1 MRNFIII
8 TLFLGVGLVGAGAGC
23 GKGGLDGK
31 LDELSKIKDEVC
43 ACKDKAC
50 ADAAHEKYTAW
61 KKGNSKDDKPSDE
74 QMKKFETLRTE
85 LNDCR
90 RKLSDTTPPP
100 PAMDGSGA
108 APAAPAGSAAT
119 P

>member
-1 MRNFIII
+1 MRNFSIII
-8 TLFLGVGLVGAGAGC
+8 ASLALAVGC

-50 ADAAHEKYTAW
+50 ADAAHDKYIAW
-61 KKGNSKDDKPSDE
+61 KKGNSKDDKPSDD
-74 QMKKFETLRTE
+74 QMKKFSELRE
-85 LNDCR
+85 QLNECR
-90 RKLSDTTPPP
+90 HKISDT
-100 PAMDGSGA
+100 A
-108 APAAPAGSAAT
+108 APAGGSAAMAPTPVAPAGSAVAPAT

>member
-1 MRNFIII
+1 MRNFSIII
-8 TLFLGVGLVGAGAGC
+8 VASLLALGC

-50 ADAAHEKYTAW
+50 ADTAHDKYIAW
-61 KKGNSKDDKPSDE
+61 KKGNNKDDKPSDD
-74 QMKKFETLRTE
+74 QMKKFSELRDQ
-85 LNDCR
+85 LNECR
-90 RKLSDTTPPP
+90 HKISDTAA
-100 PAMDGSGA
+100 PAGGSA
-108 APAAPAGSAAT
+108 AMAPAPAAPAGSAAAPAT

>member
-8 TLFLGVGLVGAGAGC
+8 STFLGLSALGAGC

-31 LDELSKIKDEVC
+31 LDELAKIKDEAC

-50 ADAAHEKYTAW
+50 ADAAHDKYVAW

-100 PAMDGSGA
+100 PPAGGSA
-108 APAAPAGSAAT
+108 EAPAAPAAGSAA

>member
-1 MRNFIII
+1 MRNFSIII
-8 TLFLGVGLVGAGAGC
+8 VALSLATGC

-50 ADAAHEKYTAW
+50 ADTAHDKYIAW
-61 KKGNSKDDKPSDE
+61 KKGKKDDKPSDD
-74 QMKKFETLRTE
+74 QMKKFSELRDQ
-85 LNDCR
+85 LNECR
-90 RKLSDTTPPP
+90 HKLSDT
-100 PAMDGSGA
+100 A
-108 APAAPAGSAAT
+108 APAGGSAAPAPAGSAPT

>member
-1 MRNFIII
+1 MRNFSIII
-8 TLFLGVGLVGAGAGC
+8 ASLALAVGC

-50 ADAAHEKYTAW
+50 ADAAHDKYIAW
-61 KKGNSKDDKPSDE
+61 KKGNNKDDKPSDD
-74 QMKKFETLRTE
+74 QMKKFSELRDQ
-85 LNDCR
+85 LNECR
-90 RKLSDTTPPP
+90 HKMSDTAP
-100 PAMDGSGA
+100 PAGSA
-108 APAAPAGSAAT
+108 AMAPAAAAPAGSAAAPAT

>member
-1 MRNFIII
+1 MRNFSIII
-8 TLFLGVGLVGAGAGC
+8 VSLALAVGC

-50 ADAAHEKYTAW
+50 ADAAHDKYIAW
-61 KKGNSKDDKPSDE
+61 KKGNNSKDVKPTDD
-74 QMKKFETLRTE
+74 QMKKFSELRE
-85 LNDCR
+85 QLNECR
-90 RKLSDTTPPP
+90 HKLSDT
-100 PAMDGSGA
+100 A
-108 APAAPAGSAAT
+108 APAGGAAMEPTPVAPAGSAVPPAT

>member
-8 TLFLGVGLVGAGAGC
+8 SAFLLGGLGVLGC

-31 LDELSKIKDEVC
+31 LDELSKIKDEAC

-50 ADAAHEKYTAW
+50 ADAAHDKYVAW
-61 KKGNSKDDKPSDE
+61 KKGNSKDDKPSDD
-74 QMKKFETLRTE
+74 QMKKFEALRTE

-100 PAMDGSGA
+100 PAAGSA
-108 APAAPAGSAAT
+108 APAPAAPAGSAA

>member
-1 MRNFIII
+1 MRNFKIII
-8 TLFLGVGLVGAGAGC
+8 AGLVFAAGC

-31 LDELSKIKDEVC
+31 LDELAKIKDEVC

-50 ADAAHEKYTAW
+50 ADAAHDKYIAW
-61 KKGNSKDDKPSDE
+61 KKGNSKDDKPSEE

-90 RKLSDTTPPP
+90 HKLSDTAAPPP
-100 PAMDGSGA
+100 
-108 APAAPAGSAAT
+108 PAAPAGSAAPAAPAT

>member
-8 TLFLGVGLVGAGAGC
+8 TAFLLGAGAGC

-61 KKGNSKDDKPSDE
+61 KKGNSKDDKPSDD

-100 PAMDGSGA
+100 AMDGSGA
-108 APAAPAGSAAT
+108 APAPAAPAGSAAT

>member
-1 MRNFIII
+1 MRNFMIIAS
-8 TLFLGVGLVGAGAGC
+8 LVFAAGC

-31 LDELSKIKDEVC
+31 LDELAKIKDEVC

-50 ADAAHEKYTAW
+50 ADAAHDKYIAW
-61 KKGNSKDDKPSDE
+61 KKGNSKDDKPSED

-85 LNDCR
+85 LNECR
-90 RKLSDTTPPP
+90 HKLSDTTPPAP
-100 PAMDGSGA
+100 PAG
-108 APAAPAGSAAT
+108 AAPAGSAAPAAPAT